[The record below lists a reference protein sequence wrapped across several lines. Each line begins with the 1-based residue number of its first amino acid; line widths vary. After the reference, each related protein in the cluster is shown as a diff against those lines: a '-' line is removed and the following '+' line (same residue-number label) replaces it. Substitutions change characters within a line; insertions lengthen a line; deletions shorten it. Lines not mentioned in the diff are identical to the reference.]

1 MGKAARG
8 VAVTGIHSDAGRLRT
23 LAIAAGVC
31 WSVLFVIIGL
41 RYELQFYADG
51 SIFAYAVAVQDAWAF
66 HWHNIV
72 GRLFVYVFSY
82 VPAEIYLELTRD
94 AGGAVVIHG
103 FLFFVAPLLALI
115 ATWAGDKSQGRIIF
129 GCACLS
135 TACLCPLVFGFPTE
149 TWMAHSLFWPT
160 LAVCH
165 YTRPGLGGITL
176 VFVMM
181 LALVF
186 THEGALLFALA
197 ILATLLLRDS
207 RNAAFSR
214 AAGAF
219 ILIISMWVMARVAF
233 PPDDYIADTLR
244 TAALHVFDPSILGS
258 GLILL
263 LLGALAAYGIAFLV
277 LRRLAPQSA
286 HMHAAWIVAVTLAVY
301 WLWFDQALHA
311 ENRYYLRTVLLIVTP
326 LLGMMAAVRALDAE
340 GRLSLSFLS
349 RSVAAS
355 TSDLMGRMAVG
366 AILLVMLVHA
376 VETAKFVAAW
386 TNYHAAVRA
395 LATGTASDPTL
406 GDLRFVSSQ
415 RISPD
420 LNRLAWSSTTHF
432 LSVLVAPGFGPTR
445 LVVDPNENYFWLSC
459 ETATANREAERV
471 VPTNS
476 RELVRVHACMHR

>member
-1 MGKAARG
+1 M
-8 VAVTGIHSDAGRLRT
+8 
-23 LAIAAGVC
+23 AAGAC

-41 RYELQFYADG
+41 RYELQVYADG

-66 HWHNIV
+66 HWHNII

-94 AGGAVVIHG
+94 ASGAVVIHG

-115 ATWAGDKSQGRIIF
+115 ATWAADQSKGRIIF
-129 GCACLS
+129 DCACLS

-165 YTRPGLGGITL
+165 YTRPGLGGTTL

-186 THEGALLFALA
+186 THEGALLFAVA
-197 ILATLLLRDS
+197 ILATLLLRDG
-207 RNAAFSR
+207 RAAFSR

-219 ILIISMWVMARVAF
+219 LLIISIWVMARVAF

-244 TAALHVFDPSILGS
+244 TAALHVFDPGILGS
-258 GLILL
+258 DLILL
-263 LLGALAAYGIAFLV
+263 LLCALTGYGIAFLV
-277 LRRLAPQSA
+277 LRRLTPESA
-286 HMHAAWIVAVTLAVY
+286 HIHAGWIVAVMLALY
-301 WLWFDQALHA
+301 WLWFDHALHA
-311 ENRYYLRTVLLIVTP
+311 ENRYYLRTALLVFTP
-326 LLGMMAAVRALDAE
+326 LLGMMAAVRALDAD

-349 RSVAAS
+349 RLMAAS
-355 TSDLMGRMAVG
+355 TGDVTARAATG
-366 AILLVMLVHA
+366 AIVLVMLVHA
-376 VETAKFVAAW
+376 VETTKFVAAW
-386 TNYHAAVRA
+386 MNYETAVRD
-395 LATGTASDPTL
+395 LATGAASDSTL
-406 GDLRFVSSQ
+406 GDLRFVSSR
-415 RISPD
+415 RISPG

-432 LSVLVAPGFGPTR
+432 LSVLVAPGFAPTR
-445 LVVDPNENYFWLSC
+445 LVVDPNANYFWLSC
-459 ETATANREAERV
+459 KTAAANRDAERI
-471 VPTNS
+471 VPTYS